1 MELYIWIKISAV
13 WNISFGVTIYEN
25 NCIKLILFHFFM
37 PDKVINNE
45 TEEDWRSYPEYQTD
59 KKLSRSYQVQIIF

>member
-1 MELYIWIKISAV
+1 MCLELTESKGAIYLNQNQCGLKH
-13 WNISFGVTIYEN
+13 ISFGVTIYEN

-45 TEEDWRSYPEYQTD
+45 IEED
-59 KKLSRSYQVQIIF
+59 